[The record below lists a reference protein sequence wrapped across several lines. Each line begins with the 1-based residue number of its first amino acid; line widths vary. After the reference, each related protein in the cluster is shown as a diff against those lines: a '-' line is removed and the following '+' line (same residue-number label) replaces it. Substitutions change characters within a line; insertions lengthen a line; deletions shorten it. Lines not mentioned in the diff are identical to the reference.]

1 MTIYG
6 YARLT
11 TDDQT
16 LELQRSE
23 LQSKGCSKIFAEK
36 MSGARWDRP
45 QLATLLKA
53 LKAGDCVVVTKLDR
67 LARSTH
73 DLQSILRAIQNA
85 SADFK
90 VLDTP
95 SLDTTNPYG
104 KLLFHILG
112 ALAEFE
118 RSLNKTRTSE
128 GRKAARARGVH
139 LGRPRKLTPIQR
151 QEALERLKNG
161 ESLVAV
167 ARTFNVDPTTIGR
180 LKIGAI
186 KSVWSGQI
194 YLSKSLT

>member
-1 MTIYG
+1 MAIYG
-6 YARLT
+6 YARVS

-16 LELQRSE
+16 LDAQRDALE
-23 LQSKGCSKIFAEK
+23 AQGCKIFAEK
-36 MSGARWDRP
+36 ISGARSDRP
-45 QLATLLKA
+45 QLAKLLKA
-53 LKAGDCVVVTKLDR
+53 LKAGDVVIVTKLDR

-73 DLQSILRAIQNA
+73 DLQSILRAIQTANV
-85 SADFK
+85 DFR

-104 KLLFHILG
+104 KLLFDILG

-118 RSLNKTRTSE
+118 RSLIKTRTSE
-128 GRKAARARGVH
+128 GRKAAKAIGVH
-139 LGRPRKLTPIQR
+139 LGRPRKLTPTQR
-151 QEALERLKNG
+151 REALKRLKNG

-180 LKIGAI
+180 LTIGAI

-194 YLSKSLT
+194 YLSSD